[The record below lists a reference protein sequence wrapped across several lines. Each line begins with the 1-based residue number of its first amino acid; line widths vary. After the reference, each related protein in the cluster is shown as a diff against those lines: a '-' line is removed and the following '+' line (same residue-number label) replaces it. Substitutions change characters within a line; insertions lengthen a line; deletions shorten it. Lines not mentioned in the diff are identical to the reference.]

1 MTLVKRF
8 EDLRAW
14 QSARKLVSSVYAATR
29 QEPFARDF
37 GLRDQIQRAAVST
50 MSNIAEGFESGTDG
64 DFSRFLAYARA
75 SAAEVQS
82 LLYVALD
89 AGYLSRENFETLYR
103 LAEETKALSGGLLA
117 SIRRRSAKSHRR

>member
-1 MTLVKRF
+1 MAVVKRF

-14 QSARKLVSSVYAATR
+14 QSARKLVRSVYDATR

-50 MSNIAEGFESGTDG
+50 MTNIAEGFESGTDG

-82 LLYVALD
+82 LLYAALD
-89 AGYLSRENFETLYR
+89 AGYLSRESFEALYR
-103 LAEETKALSGGLLA
+103 IAEETKALSGGLLA
-117 SIRRRSAKSHRR
+117 SIRRRSSKTHRR